1 MKGPEANQ
9 NEAERDVLAPAVV
22 EQVSRVDGPAVSAVN
37 GSTTI
42 GTDGA
47 EPRSVARPRDPRR
60 GFSLLEAMIAVV
72 LVASLSGAVFTFLFN
87 LGRQR
92 EGVHGATDALRGAT
106 AFIEGLEADALGV
119 VAGSGTQAG
128 IVGDETSLRLLTRGI
143 AAPVA
148 GGAGGGVGGDLQGVE
163 YRFSEGQGTLTA
175 RRWDATGAGSGG
187 ASGGGEQA
195 ATLAVGVSRVRLRY
209 FDGSAWSASFDSGRD
224 EGLPVAIEVAI
235 WFGGAS
241 GTGAAGAG
249 SETADAGGGI
259 DEDSDGAG
267 FDVLPPLSD
276 ELEADAEGG
285 DAGEILPAPDRVRI
299 IVIPDGPVSAWRDG
313 T

>member
-47 EPRSVARPRDPRR
+47 EPRSVARPRDLRR

-209 FDGSAWSASFDSGRD
+209 FDGS
-224 EGLPVAIEVAI
+224 
-235 WFGGAS
+235 
-241 GTGAAGAG
+241 
-249 SETADAGGGI
+249 ETADSGGGI